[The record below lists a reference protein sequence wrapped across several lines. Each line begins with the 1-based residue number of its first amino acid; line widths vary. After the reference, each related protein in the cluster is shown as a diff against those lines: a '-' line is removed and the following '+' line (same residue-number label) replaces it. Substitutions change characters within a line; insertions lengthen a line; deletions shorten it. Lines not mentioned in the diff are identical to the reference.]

1 MGAEQKAAGVVRND
15 APRHKVR
22 SSRENLLLKV
32 SRVLPLKGQFGEPAA
47 FVNCVT
53 WWISNDEVGPIRKA
67 EFQHNGVWLSLGT
80 ALKLDLTG
88 YKSKNKTLNKNDFI
102 LGGIPTGLG

>member
-22 SSRENLLLKV
+22 SSPDNLLLKV
-32 SRVLPLKGQFGEPAA
+32 SWTLPLKGQFGEPAA

-53 WWISNDEVGPIRKA
+53 WWISGNEVDPIRKA
-67 EFQHNGVWLSLGT
+67 EFQHNGVWLQSVAP
-80 ALKLDLTG
+80 ALKLDPLYNLDINLRT
-88 YKSKNKTLNKNDFI
+88 K
-102 LGGIPTGLG
+102 P

>member
-22 SSRENLLLKV
+22 LSRENLLLKV
-32 SRVLPLKGQFGEPAA
+32 SWALPLKGQFGGPAA

-53 WWISNDEVGPIRKA
+53 WWVSNTEVGP
-67 EFQHNGVWLSLGT
+67 VST
-80 ALKLDLTG
+80 
-88 YKSKNKTLNKNDFI
+88 
-102 LGGIPTGLG
+102 